1 MLERGSAQLGLLR
14 TLLSGKPTYT
24 GTAPVCVPS
33 FKDSRCPQGH
43 LPWSGSAGDEM
54 EHPPSP
60 EVFTVL
66 QDGTEPC
73 VPNGCHEDLQTSRA
87 ACFLC

>member
-1 MLERGSAQLGLLR
+1 MLERSSAQLSLLR
-14 TLLSGKPTYT
+14 TLLSVKPTYA
-24 GTAPVCVPS
+24 GAAPACGPF

-43 LPWSGSAGDEM
+43 LPWSGGAGDEM
-54 EHPPSP
+54 ENPPSS
-60 EVFTVL
+60 EETEL

-73 VPNGCHEDLQTSRA
+73 VPNGCREDLQTSRA